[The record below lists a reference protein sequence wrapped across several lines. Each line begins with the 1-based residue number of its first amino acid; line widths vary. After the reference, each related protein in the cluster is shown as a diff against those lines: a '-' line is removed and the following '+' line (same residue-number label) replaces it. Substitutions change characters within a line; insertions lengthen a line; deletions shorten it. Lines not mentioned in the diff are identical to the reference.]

1 MEPSGTTEQTE
12 GGPPSTGRLRILIVS
27 PGLPYPPIWGFG
39 IRVNQLLRLL
49 ARNHDVSLLTYEEPD
64 EAAKVAAVEALGVVV
79 QTVARPKPTERSK
92 RTAQLSSAFSRQSYQ
107 RRSLYSRAMQAK
119 LQELSARAPFDVI
132 QVESSQLTGLDF
144 GRSSVLVLDE
154 HNIEYELLYR
164 MYRTERSAMRRFY
177 NWVEFTK
184 FKREEITSWRS
195 VSGCVMT
202 SAREQQIVKALAPDT
217 PTIVGA
223 NAVDV
228 DYFRPSVGP
237 PSGDALVMTGLMH
250 YRPNIDGAV
259 YFVNEIFPL
268 ILASRPD
275 MVFYIVGAGATD
287 ELKRLAGP
295 NVVVTDTVPDVRPYV
310 HDAAVF
316 VVPLRMGGGTRLKVL
331 EGLSMAKAVV
341 STSVGCEGIDVV
353 HGEHLLVADN
363 PQAFADAVLK
373 LGNDAELAGLLGRQ
387 GRALVE
393 QRYKWESVVNQ
404 LERFYHR
411 LLADAPD
418 RLKTTAVQESGAATR
433 VRS

>member
-1 MEPSGTTEQTE
+1 MEPSETTQPSE
-12 GGPPSTGRLRILIVS
+12 GESPSTGRLRILVVS

-49 ARNHDVSLLTYEEPD
+49 AKHHDVSLLTYQEPD
-64 EAAKVAAVEALGVVV
+64 EAAKVAAVESLGVIVH
-79 QTVARPKPTERSK
+79 TVSRPKPTERSK
-92 RTAQLSSAFSRQSYQ
+92 RMAQLSSAFSRRSYQ

-119 LQELSARAPFDVI
+119 FEELVARAPFDVI

-144 GRSSVLVLDE
+144 GCSSVLVLDE

-164 MYRTERSAMRRFY
+164 MYQTERSAVRRFY
-177 NWVEFTK
+177 NWIEFSK
-184 FKREEITSWRS
+184 FKREEINSWRS

-202 SAREQQIVKALAPDT
+202 SAREQQIVKALAPET

-228 DYFRPSVGP
+228 DFFQPSAGP
-237 PSGDALVMTGLMH
+237 PDSRALVMTGLMH

-259 YFVNEIFPL
+259 FFVNEIFPL

-295 NVVVTDTVPDVRPYV
+295 NVVVTGTVPDVRPYV

-353 HGEHLLVADN
+353 HGQHLLVADH
-363 PQAFADAVLK
+363 PQAFADAVLNV
-373 LGNDAELAGLLGRQ
+373 GSDAGLAGRLGRQ

-393 QRYKWESVVNQ
+393 QKYKWESVVSR
-404 LERFYHR
+404 LEDFYRR
-411 LLADAPD
+411 LLSGAPG
-418 RLKTTAVQESGAATR
+418 RLKTDGNGD
-433 VRS
+433 RSRR

>member
-1 MEPSGTTEQTE
+1 MSPGD
-12 GGPPSTGRLRILIVS
+12 RLRILIVAPS
-27 PGLPYPPIWGFG
+27 LPYPPIWGFG
-39 IRVNQLLRLL
+39 IRVNQFLRLL
-49 ARNHDVSLLTYEEPD
+49 ARRHDVSLLTYEEPGERD
-64 EAAKVAAVEALGVVV
+64 KVAAVEQLGV
-79 QTVARPKPTERSK
+79 TVHTVLRPKSTERGK
-92 RTAQLSSAFSRQSYQ
+92 RTAQLSSLMSKLSYQ
-107 RRSLYSRAMQAK
+107 RRNVHSRAMQAK
-119 LQELSARAPFDVI
+119 LDELDASVPFDVI
-132 QVESSQLTGLDF
+132 QIESSQLAGFDF
-144 GRSSVLVLDE
+144 SPSSLLILDE

-164 MYRTERSAMRRFY
+164 MYRTEGSPMRRFY
-177 NWVEFTK
+177 NRLEFAK
-184 FKREEITSWRS
+184 FKREEIRSWRS

-202 SAREQQIVKALAPDT
+202 SAREQKIVKALAPDT

-228 DYFRPSVGP
+228 EYFRPSVAP
-237 PSGDALVMTGLMH
+237 RQNRALVMTGLMH
-250 YRPNIDGAV
+250 YRPNIDGAL

-295 NVVVTDTVPDVRPYV
+295 SVVVTDTVPDVRPYV
-310 HDAAVF
+310 HDAAAF

-331 EGLSMAKAVV
+331 EGLSMEKAVV

-353 HGEHLLVADN
+353 HGEHLLVADH

-373 LGNDAELAGLLGRQ
+373 VVADDGLAGRLGRQ

-393 QRYKWESVVNQ
+393 THYKWESVVGR

-411 LLADAPD
+411 LIAGSADRAG
-418 RLKTTAVQESGAATR
+418 TAAETGLDS
-433 VRS
+433 